1 MYCDSDQASLC
12 WDCDL
17 KVHGANFL
25 VARHS
30 RTLLCQV
37 CQTPTPWSA
46 AGANL
51 GPTLSIC
58 RNCSGEDSRGLPAQE
73 RESCVAGEI
82 SGSAG
87 GDVLDLDEEDLDDDV
102 NSDESGEEEVEEE
115 EDEGENQVVPWSSS
129 SAPET
134 AKFPS
139 SDNFSDLWNSRSS
152 FSVKRTREISSD
164 LSLQESA
171 SCMINGTERNQGL
184 TASSGDNLL
193 SDDVIKRPLKGRRI
207 GEPVSDEP
215 VRVQSGSIKER
226 IETIE
231 KDIASGP
238 NTPAGIA
245 ALLKLSR
252 DRPEPACSC

>member
-1 MYCDSDQASLC
+1 MRSCELCESPARMYCDSDQASLC
-12 WDCDL
+12 WDCDV

-58 RNCSGEDSRGLPAQE
+58 RNCSGEDARGLPAEE

-102 NSDESGEEEVEEE
+102 NSDESGEEEEEEVEEKEE

-129 SAPET
+129 PPPET
-134 AKFPS
+134 PKFPS
-139 SDNFSDLWNSRSS
+139 SDNFSDLSNSTSS
-152 FSVKRTREISSD
+152 FSLKRTREISPD
-164 LSLQESA
+164 LSLQ
-171 SCMINGTERNQGL
+171 
-184 TASSGDNLL
+184 
-193 SDDVIKRPLKGRRI
+193 
-207 GEPVSDEP
+207 
-215 VRVQSGSIKER
+215 VRFSVQ
-226 IETIE
+226 
-231 KDIASGP
+231 
-238 NTPAGIA
+238 
-245 ALLKLSR
+245 
-252 DRPEPACSC
+252 